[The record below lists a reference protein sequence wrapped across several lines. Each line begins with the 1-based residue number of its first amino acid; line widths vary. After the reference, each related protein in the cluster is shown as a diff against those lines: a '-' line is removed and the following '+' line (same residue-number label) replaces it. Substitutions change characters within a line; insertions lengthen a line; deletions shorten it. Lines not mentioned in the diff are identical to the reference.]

1 MESRFPLNGFR
12 IQYVARFQTSVG
24 YRIPLANIFWISL
37 LDEYLAFIV
46 ASINFLLSNKCVLDK
61 FAVIVDS
68 AVDVLHEIHRVEEA
82 GIPTEY
88 DKRWWWW
95 LWLLLSKGLQQRTNL
110 DWKLKFM
117 SVIYW
122 RPPEDLKFGHCATKL
137 RILINKMHTPF
148 SSTCRSVWSSHS
160 VKSLFLTLG
169 LAFVFG
175 LFLRLG
181 LGYGSCLLEE

>member
-1 MESRFPLNGFR
+1 MSRGILQNSGKFLEFRFPLNGFR

-24 YRIPLANIFWISL
+24 YRIPQANISWISL

-46 ASINFLLSNKCVLDK
+46 ASINFWLSNKCVLDK

-95 LWLLLSKGLQQRTNL
+95 WWWLLLLLSKGLQQRTNL
-110 DWKLKFM
+110 EWKLKFI

-122 RPPEDLKFGHCATKL
+122 RHPEDLKFGHCRVFNKGRRPAKL
-137 RILINKMHTPF
+137 AGYFTP
-148 SSTCRSVWSSHS
+148 TR
-160 VKSLFLTLG
+160 
-169 LAFVFG
+169 
-175 LFLRLG
+175 RLHWK
-181 LGYGSCLLEE
+181 